1 VARSLGT
8 GRTAGFK
15 RRLPSLA
22 VATAA
27 GLSVIAASPGDA
39 PITIVDLQPD
49 RVVVRAEIRRGP
61 DEIGSASL
69 TNLNPHINSWFLL
82 TLDWPASGEHQRL
95 HLENLDSQKLLILSA
110 NPDGSLRL
118 EVGGPSNPCQFK
130 LGRGNAPGT
139 FEEAR
144 KSGLPYVPL
153 CDGRLYLR
161 NPVVGRATKLEM
173 VTDFLRS
180 HVWGGERFV
189 SLVKKEAYKDKFL
202 EQAAPQSNGRSVA
215 ASNEA
220 PAPAVRDAART
231 PFAIVPPDLGIEID
245 GQTQSMVE
253 GEWYAVRDLADVFVS
268 VMAPGT
274 IAPTILHDRN
284 PNVSDL
290 GSVESAA
297 LVYLVAF
304 ELERFDLRYEL
315 GTEHPRLGWSPR
327 PPASAQDP
335 RIAGPDGIDTAAPLA
350 RTGMVSP
357 ALALRTVATFAGG
370 FKRDH
375 GAFRYGPFAERNH
388 GSHYGFVEEGVT
400 FSTLQPG
407 LATVW
412 TTPTGGVQ
420 LQTWTSPDGALVSGI
435 RDARQNGVPLI
446 EYDASQQ
453 KSSLGAW
460 VNRWGEG
467 NWSGSANEDLRTV
480 RAGLC
485 LQEAHGHRFL
495 IYGYFSDAT
504 PSAMARV
511 FQAYGC
517 RYAMQLDMN
526 ALEHTYLALYVV
538 RGEQRVVE
546 HLIEGMAVLDQQSHG
561 ELAPRFLSF
570 PDDRDFFYLT
580 RGASP

>member
-1 VARSLGT
+1 MLALAV
-8 GRTAGFK
+8 
-15 RRLPSLA
+15 SLA
-22 VATAA
+22 A
-27 GLSVIAASPGDA
+27 GWSIFAASAGDA

-49 RVVVRAEIRRGP
+49 RTVVRAQIRRGA
-61 DEIGSASL
+61 DETGSASL
-69 TNLNPHINSWFLL
+69 TNLNPHINSWFVL
-82 TLDWPASGEHQRL
+82 TLDWPASGDHQSF
-95 HLENLDSQKLLILSA
+95 HLENADSQKSLSLSVD
-110 NPDGSLRL
+110 PEGSLRL
-118 EVGGPSNPCQFK
+118 EIDGPSNPCQLKFS
-130 LGRGNAPGT
+130 RGSASGT

-161 NPVVGRATKLEM
+161 NQVVGRATKLEK

-180 HVWGGERFV
+180 HVWGGEKFV
-189 SLVKKEAYKDKFL
+189 SLVKKEVYRDRFL
-202 EQAAPQSNGRSVA
+202 EQAAPQSNARSVA
-215 ASNEA
+215 APDEA

-231 PFAIVPPDLGIEID
+231 SFAIVPPNLGVEID

-268 VMAPGT
+268 VMTPGA

-284 PNVSDL
+284 TSVSDL
-290 GSVESAA
+290 GSVEAAA

-304 ELERFDLRYEL
+304 ELERFDLHYEL

-327 PPASAQDP
+327 PPPAAQDP
-335 RIAGPDGIDTAAPLA
+335 RLPGPDGIDTAAPLA

-357 ALALRTVATFAGG
+357 PLAARTVATFAGG

-388 GSHYGFVEEGVT
+388 GSHYGFVEEGVV

-412 TTPTGGVQ
+412 TTPTGEVQ
-420 LQTWTSPDGALVSGI
+420 LQTWASQDGALVSGI

-446 EYDASQQ
+446 EYEASQQ
-453 KSSLGAW
+453 KSSPGAW

-511 FQAYGC
+511 FQAYAC

-538 RGEQRVVE
+538 RREERVVE
-546 HLIEGMAVLDQQSHG
+546 HLIEGMAVLDQQSKG

-580 RGASP
+580 RRGSP

>member
-1 VARSLGT
+1 MLALAV
-8 GRTAGFK
+8 
-15 RRLPSLA
+15 SLA
-22 VATAA
+22 A
-27 GLSVIAASPGDA
+27 GWSIFAASAGDA

-49 RVVVRAEIRRGP
+49 RTVVRAQIRRGA
-61 DEIGSASL
+61 DETGSASL
-69 TNLNPHINSWFLL
+69 TNLNPHINSWFVL
-82 TLDWPASGEHQRL
+82 TLDWPASGDHQSF
-95 HLENLDSQKLLILSA
+95 HLENADSQKSLSLSVD
-110 NPDGSLRL
+110 PEGSLRL
-118 EVGGPSNPCQFK
+118 EIDGPSNPCQLKFS
-130 LGRGNAPGT
+130 RGSASGT

-161 NPVVGRATKLEM
+161 NQVVGRATKLEK

-180 HVWGGERFV
+180 HVWGGEKFV
-189 SLVKKEAYKDKFL
+189 SLVKKEVYRDRFL
-202 EQAAPQSNGRSVA
+202 EQAASQSNARSVA
-215 ASNEA
+215 APNEA

-231 PFAIVPPDLGIEID
+231 SFAIVPPNLGVEID

-268 VMAPGT
+268 VMTPGA

-284 PNVSDL
+284 TSVSDL
-290 GSVESAA
+290 GSVEAAA

-304 ELERFDLRYEL
+304 ELERFDLHYEL

-327 PPASAQDP
+327 PPPAAQDP
-335 RIAGPDGIDTAAPLA
+335 RLPGPDGIDTAAPLA

-357 ALALRTVATFAGG
+357 PLAARTVATFAGG

-388 GSHYGFVEEGVT
+388 GSHYGFVEEGVV

-412 TTPTGGVQ
+412 TTPTGEVQ
-420 LQTWTSPDGALVSGI
+420 LQTWASQDGALVSGI

-446 EYDASQQ
+446 EYEASQQ
-453 KSSLGAW
+453 KSSPGAW

-511 FQAYGC
+511 FQAYAC

-538 RGEQRVVE
+538 RREERVVE
-546 HLIEGMAVLDQQSHG
+546 HLIEGMAVLDQQSKG

-580 RGASP
+580 RRGSP

>member
-1 VARSLGT
+1 MA
-8 GRTAGFK
+8 
-15 RRLPSLA
+15 P
-22 VATAA
+22 

-49 RVVVRAEIRRGP
+49 RAVVRAEIRRGP
-61 DEIGSASL
+61 DDIGSASL

-82 TLDWPASGEHQRL
+82 TLDWPASGDHKSF
-95 HLENLDSQKLLILSA
+95 HLENSDSQKSLILSA
-110 NPDGSLRL
+110 NPDGSLQL
-118 EVGGPSNPCQFK
+118 EVGGPSNPCRFK
-130 LGRGNAPGT
+130 LGRGSAPGT

-153 CDGRLYLR
+153 CDARLYLR
-161 NPVVGRATKLEM
+161 NPIVGRATALEK

-180 HVWGGERFV
+180 HVWGGEKFV
-189 SLVKKEAYKDKFL
+189 SLVKKEVYRDKFL
-202 EQAAPQSNGRSVA
+202 EQAAPQTNSRSVIA
-215 ASNEA
+215 PDEA
-220 PAPAVRDAART
+220 PAAAVRDVAR
-231 PFAIVPPDLGIEID
+231 ASLAVAPPDLGIEVEAPS
-245 GQTQSMVE
+245 QSMVE

-268 VMAPGT
+268 VMTPGT
-274 IAPTILHDRN
+274 IAPTILHDRS

-304 ELERFDLRYEL
+304 ELERFELRYEL

-327 PPASAQDP
+327 PPGSAQDP

-357 ALALRTVATFAGG
+357 VVASRTVATFAGG

-388 GSHYGFVEEGVT
+388 GSHYGFVEEGVV
-400 FSTLQPG
+400 FSSLQPG

-412 TTPTGGVQ
+412 TTLTGEVQ
-420 LQTWTSPDGALVSGI
+420 LQTWTSQDGALVTRI

-446 EYDASQQ
+446 EYDASQH
-453 KSSLGAW
+453 KSSPGAW

-495 IYGYFSDAT
+495 IYGYFSDST

-526 ALEHTYLALYVV
+526 ALEHTYLAIYVV
-538 RGEQRVVE
+538 RREERVVE
-546 HLIEGMAVLDQQSHG
+546 HLIDGMAVLDQQSHS

-580 RGASP
+580 RRGSP

>member
-1 VARSLGT
+1 M
-8 GRTAGFK
+8 
-15 RRLPSLA
+15 
-22 VATAA
+22 AA
-27 GLSVIAASPGDA
+27 GSSIIAASTSGA
-39 PITIVDLQPD
+39 PITILDLQPD
-49 RVVVRAEIRRGP
+49 RAVVRAEIRRAL
-61 DEIGSASL
+61 DETGSASL
-69 TNLNPHINSWFLL
+69 TNLNPHINSWFVL
-82 TLDWPASGEHQRL
+82 TLDWPASGEHDSF
-95 HLENLDSQKLLILSA
+95 HLQNSDSQKLLTLSA
-110 NPDGSLRL
+110 NLEGWLRL
-118 EVGGPSNPCQFK
+118 EIGGPSNPCLLK
-130 LGRGNAPGT
+130 LGGGNAPGSL
-139 FEEAR
+139 EEAR
-144 KSGLPYVPL
+144 QSGLPYVPL
-153 CDGRLYLR
+153 CDARLYLR
-161 NPVVGRATKLEM
+161 NKVVGRATKLEK

-180 HVWGGERFV
+180 HVWGGEKFV
-189 SLVKKEAYKDKFL
+189 SLVKKEVYRDKFL
-202 EQAAPQSNGRSVA
+202 EQAAPQSTSRSA
-215 ASNEA
+215 AAPNEA
-220 PAPAVRDAART
+220 PAAAFRDAART
-231 PFAIVPPDLGIEID
+231 SLAIVPPDLGIEID

-268 VMAPGT
+268 VMTPTA

-284 PNVSDL
+284 ANVGEL
-290 GSVESAA
+290 GSVEAAA

-304 ELERFDLRYEL
+304 ELEHFDLHYEL

-327 PPASAQDP
+327 SPPAAQDP
-335 RIAGPDGIDTAAPLA
+335 RLPGPDGIDSAAPLA

-357 ALALRTVATFAGG
+357 PLASRTVATFAGG

-388 GSHYGFVEEGVT
+388 ASHYGFVEEGVI

-412 TTPTGGVQ
+412 TTPMGEVQ
-420 LQTWTSPDGALVSGI
+420 LQTWTSQGGAPIAGI

-446 EYDASQQ
+446 EYDASNQ
-453 KSSLGAW
+453 KSSPGAW

-485 LQEAHGHRFL
+485 LQEACGRRYL
-495 IYGYFSDAT
+495 MYGYFSDAT

-511 FQAYGC
+511 FEAYGC

-538 RGEQRVVE
+538 RREERLVE
-546 HLIEGMAVLDQQSHG
+546 HLIEGMAVLDQQSKG
-561 ELAPRFLSF
+561 ELAPRFLGF

-580 RGASP
+580 RRGSP

>member
-1 VARSLGT
+1 VL
-8 GRTAGFK
+8 
-15 RRLPSLA
+15 SLA
-22 VATAA
+22 VALAP
-27 GLSVIAASPGDA
+27 GLSVIAASAGDA

-49 RVVVRAEIRRGP
+49 RAVMRAEIRRGP
-61 DEIGSASL
+61 DDIGSASL

-82 TLDWPASGEHQRL
+82 TLDWPASGEHQSF
-95 HLENLDSQKLLILSA
+95 HLENSDSEKSLTLSA
-110 NPDGSLRL
+110 NPEGSLRL
-118 EVGGPSNPCQFK
+118 EIGGPSNPCQLKF
-130 LGRGNAPGT
+130 GVHGTPGPL
-139 FEEAR
+139 EEGR
-144 KSGLPYVPL
+144 KSGLPYAPL

-161 NPVVGRATKLEM
+161 NPVVGRATKLEK
-173 VTDFLRS
+173 VTDFLRQ
-180 HVWGGERFV
+180 HVWGGEKFV
-189 SLVKKEAYKDKFL
+189 TLVKKEVYRDKFL
-202 EQAAPQSNGRSVA
+202 EQAAPQSNSHSVVA
-215 ASNEA
+215 RDEA
-220 PAPAVRDAART
+220 PAAAVRDVARASLTVT
-231 PFAIVPPDLGIEID
+231 PPNLGIDID
-245 GQTQSMVE
+245 AQTQSMVE

-268 VMAPGT
+268 VMTPAA

-284 PNVSDL
+284 PSVSDL
-290 GSVESAA
+290 GSVESVA

-327 PPASAQDP
+327 PPPAAQD
-335 RIAGPDGIDTAAPLA
+335 RRVAGPDGIDTVAPLA

-357 ALALRTVATFAGG
+357 ALASRTVATFAGG
-370 FKRDH
+370 FKREH
-375 GAFRYGPFAERNH
+375 GAFRYGPFAARNH
-388 GSHYGFVEEGVT
+388 GSHYGFIEEGVI

-412 TTPTGGVQ
+412 TTQTGEVQ
-420 LQTWTSPDGALVSGI
+420 LQTWASHDGALVSGI

-453 KSSLGAW
+453 RSSPGTW

-504 PSAMARV
+504 PSALARV

-526 ALEHTYLALYVV
+526 ALEHTYFALYVM
-538 RGEQRVVE
+538 RRDERVVE
-546 HLIEGMAVLDQQSHG
+546 HLIEGMAVLDRQSQG

-580 RGASP
+580 RRGSP

>member
-1 VARSLGT
+1 M
-8 GRTAGFK
+8 
-15 RRLPSLA
+15 
-22 VATAA
+22 AA
-27 GLSVIAASPGDA
+27 SLSVIAASPADA
-39 PITIVDLQPD
+39 PVTIVDLQPD
-49 RVVVRAEIRRGP
+49 RAVVRAEIRRAA

-82 TLDWPASGEHQRL
+82 TLDWPASSDRQSF
-95 HLENLDSQKLLILSA
+95 HLENSDSQKSLTLSA
-110 NPDGSLRL
+110 DSEGSLRL
-118 EVGGPSNPCQFK
+118 EIGGPSNPCQLKFGVHSTSS
-130 LGRGNAPGT
+130 LL
-139 FEEAR
+139 EEAR
-144 KSGLPYVPL
+144 KSGLPFAPL

-161 NPVVGRATKLEM
+161 NPVAGRATNLEKA
-173 VTDFLRS
+173 TDFLRS
-180 HVWGGERFV
+180 HVWGGEKFV
-189 SLVKKEAYKDKFL
+189 SLVKKGVYRDKFL
-202 EQAAPQSNGRSVA
+202 EQALPQSNSRSVVA
-215 ASNEA
+215 PDEA
-220 PAPAVRDAART
+220 PAAAVRDVAR
-231 PFAIVPPDLGIEID
+231 ASLAVEPPDLGIEID
-245 GQTQSMVE
+245 APSKSMLE
-253 GEWYAVRDLADVFVS
+253 GEWYAVRDLADVYAS
-268 VMAPGT
+268 VMTPSA

-304 ELERFDLRYEL
+304 ELARFDLRYEL

-327 PPASAQDP
+327 PPGSAQDP
-335 RIAGPDGIDTAAPLA
+335 RLAGPDGIDTAAPLA

-357 ALALRTVATFAGG
+357 ALASRTVATFAGG

-375 GAFRYGPFAERNH
+375 GAFRYGPLAERNH
-388 GSHYGFVEEGVT
+388 GSHYGFVEEGVI

-412 TTPTGGVQ
+412 TTPTGEVQ
-420 LQTWTSPDGALVSGI
+420 LQTWASQDGALVSGI

-453 KSSLGAW
+453 KSSPGAW

-485 LQEAHGHRFL
+485 LQEAHGRRFL

-526 ALEHTYLALYVV
+526 ALEHTYLAIYVV
-538 RGEQRVVE
+538 RREERVVE

-580 RGASP
+580 RRGSP

>member
-1 VARSLGT
+1 M
-8 GRTAGFK
+8 
-15 RRLPSLA
+15 
-22 VATAA
+22 AA
-27 GLSVIAASPGDA
+27 GSSIIAASTGDA
-39 PITIVDLQPD
+39 PITILELQPD
-49 RVVVRAEIRRGP
+49 RTVVRAEIRRAP
-61 DEIGSASL
+61 DETGSASL
-69 TNLNPHINSWFLL
+69 INLNPHINSWFVLA
-82 TLDWPASGEHQRL
+82 LDWPTSGEHDSF
-95 HLENLDSQKLLILSA
+95 HLQNYDSQKSLTLSA
-110 NPDGSLRL
+110 NEGWLRL
-118 EVGGPSNPCQFK
+118 EFGGPSNPCLLK

-139 FEEAR
+139 LEEAR

-153 CDGRLYLR
+153 CDARLYLR
-161 NPVVGRATKLEM
+161 NQVVGRATTLEK

-180 HVWGGERFV
+180 HVWGGETFV
-189 SLVKKEAYKDKFL
+189 SLVKKEAYRDKFL
-202 EQAAPQSNGRSVA
+202 EQAAPQSNGGSVA
-215 ASNEA
+215 ARNEA

-231 PFAIVPPDLGIEID
+231 SLAIVPPDLGIEID
-245 GQTQSMVE
+245 GQAQPMVE

-268 VMAPGT
+268 VMTASA

-284 PNVSDL
+284 ANVSEL
-290 GSVESAA
+290 GSVEAAA

-304 ELERFDLRYEL
+304 ELGRFDLHYEL

-327 PPASAQDP
+327 PPPAAQDP
-335 RIAGPDGIDTAAPLA
+335 RLPGPDGIDTAAPLA

-357 ALALRTVATFAGG
+357 PLSSRTVATFAGG

-375 GAFRYGPFAERNH
+375 GAFRYGPFAVRNH
-388 GSHYGFVEEGVT
+388 GSHYGFIEEGVT

-412 TTPTGGVQ
+412 TTPTGEVQ
-420 LQTWTSPDGALVSGI
+420 LQTWTSQDGALVSRI

-446 EYDASQQ
+446 EYDASLQ
-453 KSSLGAW
+453 KSSPGAW

-511 FQAYGC
+511 FQGYAC

-538 RGEQRVVE
+538 RREERVVE
-546 HLIEGMAVLDQQSHG
+546 HLIDGMAVLDQQSHG

-580 RGASP
+580 RRGSP

>member
-1 VARSLGT
+1 M
-8 GRTAGFK
+8 
-15 RRLPSLA
+15 
-22 VATAA
+22 AA
-27 GLSVIAASPGDA
+27 GSSIIAASTSGA
-39 PITIVDLQPD
+39 PITILDLQPD
-49 RVVVRAEIRRGP
+49 RAVVRAEIRRAL
-61 DEIGSASL
+61 DETGSASL
-69 TNLNPHINSWFLL
+69 TNLNPHINSWFVL
-82 TLDWPASGEHQRL
+82 TLDWPASGEHDSF
-95 HLENLDSQKLLILSA
+95 HLQNSDSQKLLTLSA
-110 NPDGSLRL
+110 NLEGWLRL
-118 EVGGPSNPCQFK
+118 EIGGPSNPCLLK
-130 LGRGNAPGT
+130 LGGGNAPGSL
-139 FEEAR
+139 EEAR
-144 KSGLPYVPL
+144 QSGLPYVPL
-153 CDGRLYLR
+153 CDARLYLR
-161 NPVVGRATKLEM
+161 NKVVGRATKLEK

-180 HVWGGERFV
+180 HVWGGEKFV
-189 SLVKKEAYKDKFL
+189 SLVKKEVYRDKFL
-202 EQAAPQSNGRSVA
+202 EQAAPQSTSRSA
-215 ASNEA
+215 AAPNEA
-220 PAPAVRDAART
+220 PAAAFRDAART
-231 PFAIVPPDLGIEID
+231 SLAIVPPDLGIEID

-268 VMAPGT
+268 VMTPTA

-284 PNVSDL
+284 ANVGEL
-290 GSVESAA
+290 GSVEAAA

-304 ELERFDLRYEL
+304 ELEHFDLHYEL

-327 PPASAQDP
+327 SPPAAQDP
-335 RIAGPDGIDTAAPLA
+335 RLPGPDGIDSAAPLA

-357 ALALRTVATFAGG
+357 PLASRTVATFAGG

-388 GSHYGFVEEGVT
+388 ASHYGFVEEGVI

-412 TTPTGGVQ
+412 TTPMGEVQ
-420 LQTWTSPDGALVSGI
+420 LQTWTSQGGAPIAGI

-446 EYDASQQ
+446 EYDASNQ
-453 KSSLGAW
+453 KSSPGAW

-485 LQEAHGHRFL
+485 LQEARGRRYL
-495 IYGYFSDAT
+495 MYGYFSDAT

-511 FQAYGC
+511 FEAYGC

-538 RGEQRVVE
+538 RREERLVE
-546 HLIEGMAVLDQQSHG
+546 HLIEGMAVLDQQSKG
-561 ELAPRFLSF
+561 ELAPRFLGF

-580 RGASP
+580 RRGSP

>member
-1 VARSLGT
+1 VARGLGI
-8 GRTAGFK
+8 GRTAYFK
-15 RRLPSLA
+15 RRMLSLA
-22 VATAA
+22 VILAA
-27 GLSVIAASPGDA
+27 GWSIFAASAGDA

-49 RVVVRAEIRRGP
+49 RTVVRAEIRRGA
-61 DEIGSASL
+61 DETGSASL
-69 TNLNPHINSWFLL
+69 TNLNPHINSWFVL
-82 TLDWPASGEHQRL
+82 TLDWPASGDHQSF
-95 HLENLDSQKLLILSA
+95 HLENADSQKSLSLSVD
-110 NPDGSLRL
+110 PEGSLRL
-118 EVGGPSNPCQFK
+118 EIDGPSNPCQLKF
-130 LGRGNAPGT
+130 GRGSASGT

-161 NPVVGRATKLEM
+161 NQVVGRATKLEK

-180 HVWGGERFV
+180 HVWGGEKFV
-189 SLVKKEAYKDKFL
+189 SLVKKEVYRDKFL
-202 EQAAPQSNGRSVA
+202 EQAAPQSNARSVA
-215 ASNEA
+215 APDEA

-231 PFAIVPPDLGIEID
+231 SFAIVPPNLGIEID

-268 VMAPGT
+268 VMTPGA

-284 PNVSDL
+284 PSVSDL
-290 GSVESAA
+290 SSVEAAA

-304 ELERFDLRYEL
+304 ELERFDLHYEL

-327 PPASAQDP
+327 PPPAAQDP
-335 RIAGPDGIDTAAPLA
+335 RLPGPDGIDTATPLA

-357 ALALRTVATFAGG
+357 PLAARTVATFAGG

-388 GSHYGFVEEGVT
+388 GSHYGFVEEGVI

-412 TTPTGGVQ
+412 TTPTGEVQ
-420 LQTWTSPDGALVSGI
+420 LQTWASQDGALVSGI

-453 KSSLGAW
+453 KSNPGAW

-526 ALEHTYLALYVV
+526 ALEHTYLAIYVV
-538 RGEQRVVE
+538 RGEERVVE
-546 HLIEGMAVLDQQSHG
+546 HLIEGMAVLDQQSNG

-580 RGASP
+580 RGGSP

>member
-1 VARSLGT
+1 MLALAV
-8 GRTAGFK
+8 
-15 RRLPSLA
+15 SLA
-22 VATAA
+22 A
-27 GLSVIAASPGDA
+27 GWSIFAASAGDA

-49 RVVVRAEIRRGP
+49 RTVVRAQIRRGA
-61 DEIGSASL
+61 DETGSASL
-69 TNLNPHINSWFLL
+69 TNLNPHINSWFVL
-82 TLDWPASGEHQRL
+82 TLDWPASGDHQSF
-95 HLENLDSQKLLILSA
+95 HLENADSQKSLSLSVD
-110 NPDGSLRL
+110 PEGSLRL
-118 EVGGPSNPCQFK
+118 EIDGPSNPCQLKFS
-130 LGRGNAPGT
+130 RGSASGT

-161 NPVVGRATKLEM
+161 NQVVGRATKLEK

-180 HVWGGERFV
+180 HVWGGEKFV
-189 SLVKKEAYKDKFL
+189 SLVKKEVYRDRFL
-202 EQAAPQSNGRSVA
+202 EQAAPQSNARSVA
-215 ASNEA
+215 APDEA

-231 PFAIVPPDLGIEID
+231 SFAIVPPNLGVEID

-268 VMAPGT
+268 VMTPGA

-284 PNVSDL
+284 PSVSDL
-290 GSVESAA
+290 GSVEAAA

-304 ELERFDLRYEL
+304 ELERFDLHYEL

-327 PPASAQDP
+327 PPPAAQDP
-335 RIAGPDGIDTAAPLA
+335 RLPGPDGIDTAAPLA

-357 ALALRTVATFAGG
+357 PLAARTVATFAGG

-388 GSHYGFVEEGVT
+388 GSHYGFVEEGVV

-412 TTPTGGVQ
+412 TTPTGEVQ
-420 LQTWTSPDGALVSGI
+420 LQTWASQDGALVSGI

-446 EYDASQQ
+446 EYEASQQ
-453 KSSLGAW
+453 KSSPGAW

-511 FQAYGC
+511 FQAYAC

-538 RGEQRVVE
+538 RREERVVE
-546 HLIEGMAVLDQQSHG
+546 HLIEGMAVLDQQSKG

-580 RGASP
+580 RRGSP

>member
-1 VARSLGT
+1 M
-8 GRTAGFK
+8 
-15 RRLPSLA
+15 A
-22 VATAA
+22 V
-27 GLSVIAASPGDA
+27 GLSVIAASPEGA

-49 RVVVRAEIRRGP
+49 RAVVRAEIRRGP

-69 TNLNPHINSWFLL
+69 MNLNPHINSWFLL
-82 TLDWPASGEHQRL
+82 MLDWPASGEHQSF
-95 HLENLDSQKLLILSA
+95 HLENLDSQKSLTLSA
-110 NPDGSLRL
+110 NSDGSLQL
-118 EVGGPSNPCQFK
+118 EVGGPSNPCPFK
-130 LGRGNAPGT
+130 LGRGSAPGT
-139 FEEAR
+139 LEEAR

-153 CDGRLYLR
+153 CDGRVYLR
-161 NPVVGRATKLEM
+161 NPVVGRATKLEK

-189 SLVKKEAYKDKFL
+189 SLVKKEAYRDKFL

-220 PAPAVRDAART
+220 PAPAVSDAART
-231 PFAIVPPDLGIEID
+231 SLAIVPPDLGIEID
-245 GQTQSMVE
+245 GQTQSMLE

-274 IAPTILHDRN
+274 VAPTILHDRN
-284 PNVSDL
+284 PSVSDL

-327 PPASAQDP
+327 PPVSAQDP

-357 ALALRTVATFAGG
+357 ALASRTVATFAGG

-375 GAFRYGPFAERNH
+375 GAFRYGPLAERNH
-388 GSHYGFVEEGVT
+388 GSHYGFVEEGVI

-453 KSSLGAW
+453 KSSPGAW

-526 ALEHTYLALYVV
+526 ALEHTYLAIYVV
-538 RGEQRVVE
+538 RGEERVVE
-546 HLIEGMAVLDQQSHG
+546 HLIEGMAVLDQQSNG

-580 RGASP
+580 RGGSS

>member
-1 VARSLGT
+1 VARGV
-8 GRTAGFK
+8 GIGPTADCK
-15 RRLPSLA
+15 RWVLALA
-22 VATAA
+22 VAMAA
-27 GLSVIAASPGDA
+27 GSSIIAASTSGA
-39 PITIVDLQPD
+39 PITILDLQPD
-49 RVVVRAEIRRGP
+49 RAVVRAEIRRAL
-61 DEIGSASL
+61 DETGSASL
-69 TNLNPHINSWFLL
+69 TNLNPHINSWFVL
-82 TLDWPASGEHQRL
+82 TLDWPASGEHDSF
-95 HLENLDSQKLLILSA
+95 HLQNSDSQKLLTLSA
-110 NPDGSLRL
+110 NLEGWLRL
-118 EVGGPSNPCQFK
+118 EIGGPSNPCLLK
-130 LGRGNAPGT
+130 LGGGNAPGSL
-139 FEEAR
+139 EEAR
-144 KSGLPYVPL
+144 QSGLPYVPL
-153 CDGRLYLR
+153 CDARLYLR
-161 NPVVGRATKLEM
+161 NKVVGRATKLEK

-180 HVWGGERFV
+180 HVWGGEKFV
-189 SLVKKEAYKDKFL
+189 SLVKKEVYRDKFL
-202 EQAAPQSNGRSVA
+202 EQAAPQSTSRSA
-215 ASNEA
+215 AAPNEA
-220 PAPAVRDAART
+220 PAAAFRDAART
-231 PFAIVPPDLGIEID
+231 SLAIVPPDLGIEID

-268 VMAPGT
+268 VMTPTA

-284 PNVSDL
+284 ANVGEL
-290 GSVESAA
+290 GSVEAAA

-304 ELERFDLRYEL
+304 ELEHFDLHYEL

-327 PPASAQDP
+327 SPPAAQDP
-335 RIAGPDGIDTAAPLA
+335 RLPGPDGIDSAAPLA

-357 ALALRTVATFAGG
+357 PLASRTVATFAGG

-388 GSHYGFVEEGVT
+388 ASHYGFVEEGVI

-412 TTPTGGVQ
+412 TTPMGEVQ
-420 LQTWTSPDGALVSGI
+420 LQTWTSQGGAPIAGI

-446 EYDASQQ
+446 EYDASNQ
-453 KSSLGAW
+453 KSSPGAW

-485 LQEAHGHRFL
+485 LQEARGRRYL
-495 IYGYFSDAT
+495 MYGYFSDAT

-511 FQAYGC
+511 FEAYGC

-538 RGEQRVVE
+538 RREERLVE
-546 HLIEGMAVLDQQSHG
+546 HLIEGMAVLDQQSKG
-561 ELAPRFLSF
+561 ELAPRFLGF

-580 RGASP
+580 RRGSP

>member
-1 VARSLGT
+1 M
-8 GRTAGFK
+8 
-15 RRLPSLA
+15 A
-22 VATAA
+22 V
-27 GLSVIAASPGDA
+27 GSSIIAASTSGA
-39 PITIVDLQPD
+39 PITILDLQPD
-49 RVVVRAEIRRGP
+49 RAVVRAEIRRAL
-61 DEIGSASL
+61 DETGSASL
-69 TNLNPHINSWFLL
+69 TNLNPHINSWFVL
-82 TLDWPASGEHQRL
+82 TLDWPASGEHDSF
-95 HLENLDSQKLLILSA
+95 HLQNSDSQKLLTLSA
-110 NPDGSLRL
+110 NLEGWLRL
-118 EVGGPSNPCQFK
+118 EIGGPSNPCLLK
-130 LGRGNAPGT
+130 LGGGNAPGSL
-139 FEEAR
+139 EEAR
-144 KSGLPYVPL
+144 QSGLPYVPL
-153 CDGRLYLR
+153 CDARLYLR
-161 NPVVGRATKLEM
+161 NKVVGRATKLEK

-180 HVWGGERFV
+180 HVWGGEKFV
-189 SLVKKEAYKDKFL
+189 SLVKKEVYRDKFL
-202 EQAAPQSNGRSVA
+202 EQAAPQSTSRSA
-215 ASNEA
+215 AAPNEA
-220 PAPAVRDAART
+220 PAAAFRDAART
-231 PFAIVPPDLGIEID
+231 SLAIVPPDLGIEID

-268 VMAPGT
+268 VMTPTA

-284 PNVSDL
+284 ANVGEL
-290 GSVESAA
+290 GSVEAAA

-304 ELERFDLRYEL
+304 ELEHFDLHYEL

-327 PPASAQDP
+327 SPPAAQDP
-335 RIAGPDGIDTAAPLA
+335 RLPGPDGIDSAAPVA

-357 ALALRTVATFAGG
+357 PLASRTVATFAGG

-388 GSHYGFVEEGVT
+388 ASHYGFVEEGVI

-412 TTPTGGVQ
+412 TTPMGEVQ
-420 LQTWTSPDGALVSGI
+420 LQTWTSQGGAPIAGI

-446 EYDASQQ
+446 EYDASNQ
-453 KSSLGAW
+453 KSSPGAW

-485 LQEAHGHRFL
+485 LQEARGRRYL
-495 IYGYFSDAT
+495 MYGYFSDAT

-511 FQAYGC
+511 FEAYGC

-538 RGEQRVVE
+538 RREERLVE
-546 HLIEGMAVLDQQSHG
+546 HLIEGMAVLDQQSKG
-561 ELAPRFLSF
+561 ELAPRFLGF

-580 RGASP
+580 RRGSP

>member
-1 VARSLGT
+1 VARGLGI
-8 GRTAGFK
+8 GRRADFK
-15 RRLPSLA
+15 RRSLSLA
-22 VATAA
+22 VAMAA
-27 GLSVIAASPGDA
+27 GVSVIAASPGDA
-39 PITIVDLQPD
+39 PVTITDLQPD
-49 RVVVRAEIRRGP
+49 RAVVRAEIRRGP

-82 TLDWPASGEHQRL
+82 TLDWPASGDHQSF
-95 HLENLDSQKLLILSA
+95 HLENSDSQKSLILSA

-118 EVGGPSNPCQFK
+118 EVGGPSNPCQLKF
-130 LGRGNAPGT
+130 GRGVPGT

-161 NPVVGRATKLEM
+161 NPVVGRGTTLEKA
-173 VTDFLRS
+173 TDFLRS
-180 HVWGGERFV
+180 HVWGGEKFV
-189 SLVKKEAYKDKFL
+189 SLVKKEVYRDKFL
-202 EQAAPQSNGRSVA
+202 EQVAPQSNSRSVVA
-215 ASNEA
+215 PDEA
-220 PAPAVRDAART
+220 PAAAVRDVAR
-231 PFAIVPPDLGIEID
+231 ASLAVAPPDLGIEID
-245 GQTQSMVE
+245 APSQSMVE
-253 GEWYAVRDLADVFVS
+253 GEWYAVRDLADVFAS
-268 VMAPGT
+268 VMTPGT
-274 IAPTILHDRN
+274 IASTILHDRN

-327 PPASAQDP
+327 PPGSAQDP
-335 RIAGPDGIDTAAPLA
+335 RLAGPDGIDTAAPLA

-357 ALALRTVATFAGG
+357 ALASRTVATFAGG

-375 GAFRYGPFAERNH
+375 GAFRYGPLAERNH
-388 GSHYGFVEEGVT
+388 GSHYGFVEEGVIL
-400 FSTLQPG
+400 STLQPG

-412 TTPTGGVQ
+412 TTPTGEVQ
-420 LQTWTSPDGALVSGI
+420 LQTWTPQDGALVTSI

-446 EYDASQQ
+446 EYDASQP
-453 KSSLGAW
+453 KSSPGAW

-526 ALEHTYLALYVV
+526 ALEHTYLAIYVV
-538 RGEQRVVE
+538 RREERVVE

-580 RGASP
+580 RRGSP